1 MQRRLLTG
9 YRAIILTSN
18 KKAYDTRGRTTSTA
32 LTEYLERDSDEALS
46 DRAEFFSLQMCD
58 CVAPFERLSTF
69 EFLADDPLLR
79 RSITALESTAGASH
93 THDCQQWL
101 DADDVQHTRE
111 VVAEYDVPS
120 MSALPRDGHEVMF
133 TQSHFSAMD
142 CRRYHRS

>member
-1 MQRRLLTG
+1 
-9 YRAIILTSN
+9 
-18 KKAYDTRGRTTSTA
+18 
-32 LTEYLERDSDEALS
+32 
-46 DRAEFFSLQMCD
+46 MCD

-93 THDCQQWL
+93 PHDCQQWL

-133 TQSHFSAMD
+133 TQSHFSGD
-142 CRRYHRS
+142 GLQRISRS